1 MGYIRGAVR
10 FLAVCLVLFGL
21 LPPLLAALGAPADL
35 GRLLPSEFSG
45 WKPAGED
52 RAFTRDTIFEYMDG
66 AGEIYLAYG
75 FRRLLVR
82 EYAGPSG
89 SPLVAEVYD
98 MTGPADAYGIAA
110 NDQDGENVE
119 VGRDGLYGGGLLR
132 FWKGPYF
139 VRLLAEKET
148 EGTRGLL
155 VEMGRAIAAAI
166 PSEGRRPALMD
177 ALPTERLDRKSLRYF
192 HKQVSLNNHYY
203 LADEN
208 VLSLDEGT
216 EVALARYKEGWGKAL
231 LLVCRYGTA
240 ADARQAYS
248 KFGRDYFSVKLGA
261 GGGPVIERIENGE
274 FAGARQADVFL
285 ILVFQSSNKAVCA
298 ALLRAAESRIQE
310 VFPWKSTDAAKKE

>member
-10 FLAVCLVLFGL
+10 FLVACLVLLGL
-21 LPPLLAALGAPADL
+21 LPPLLAALDGPADL
-35 GRLLPSEFSG
+35 GRLLPAEFAG
-45 WKPAGED
+45 WRPAGED

-89 SPLVAEVYD
+89 SPLVAEIYD
-98 MTGPADAYGIAA
+98 MAGPADAYGIAA
-110 NDQDGENVE
+110 NDQDGEDIA

-148 EGTRGLL
+148 DGTRGLL
-155 VEMGRAIAAAI
+155 AEMGRAIAAAI
-166 PSEGRRPALMD
+166 PEEGPRPALMD
-177 ALPTERLDRKSLRYF
+177 ALPAEHLDRKSLRYF

-208 VLSLDEGT
+208 VLLLDERT
-216 EVALARYKEGWGKAL
+216 EVALARYREGWEKVL
-231 LLVCRYGTA
+231 LLVCRYRSA
-240 ADARQAYS
+240 ADARSAYM
-248 KFGRDYFSVKLGA
+248 KFGRDYFAARTDA
-261 GGGPVIERIENGE
+261 GGGPVIEKIENGE
-274 FAGARQADVFL
+274 FAGARQADAFV
-285 ILVFQSSNKAVCA
+285 ILVFQSSDRAACA

-310 VFPWKSTDAAKKE
+310 VFPWKSTEAKEKE